1 MADPFMMFDWP
12 NPTMR
17 GARPWLH
24 PWHVNLLQTTLSLV
38 SPGTDSTARLTAAVS
53 AVCPILSLNIGIEGD
68 PNSVRI
74 SFAPSATLGQQ
85 ISAYAVV
92 AAFDWSA
99 TGTASFDTLQLRE
112 AAQAALADPAAAFK
126 LTRGVLGV
134 LIDEVNTLRTLHG
147 LSTYTLAQ
155 AKALVSTKI
164 DAGTVDT

>member
-12 NPTMR
+12 NPILR

-38 SPGTDSTARLTAAVS
+38 APGTDSTARLTAAVS
-53 AVCPILSLNIGIEGD
+53 AVCPILSLNIGVEGD

-155 AKALVSTKI
+155 AKALVSQKI